1 MKIRQLIIICALIL
15 LICTVAYGDSCNIN
29 DSVLQKMQP
38 SVAMA
43 FIKERFKASD
53 YACAIRATRMQ
64 SEQLANLN
72 GQEGIDA
79 RFTLR
84 EMALELASTSSS
96 DVALELLQSA
106 ASSLAGGAGATS
118 WSQAER
124 QADVKMIFSAGKI
137 FKSQKDISGWLNA
150 LIIAIRLDRQLP
162 DDARRVPV
170 WEIVGSLIPDS
181 TQYYKYIDK
190 MATLAEITRGD
201 KAMEPL
207 RSDLAHQIYFS
218 MGVWKEK
225 DSREEILARCKQ
237 MLRLTEAMS
246 DAKTCSG
253 CVPGWQWK
261 PTMNVAIAYHKLGMT
276 EEARMYIDQAINIA
290 RNIQNPD
297 YRLTQYHYAMSYL
310 LIIIPYDRKVMLSL
324 LDEMKQLANS
334 LNTPMAKD
342 IRERVI
348 PRYMDILKIKE

>member
-1 MKIRQLIIICALIL
+1 MKIRQLIICALIL
-15 LICTVAYGDSCNIN
+15 LICTVAYGEGCNIN
-29 DSVLQKMQP
+29 DSVLRDMQR
-38 SVAMA
+38 SIAIE

-53 YACAIRATRMQ
+53 YTCAIRATRIQ
-64 SEQLANLN
+64 SEQLINIT

-84 EMALELASTSSS
+84 ETALELASTSSS
-96 DVALELLQSA
+96 EIALELLQA
-106 ASSLAGGAGATS
+106 AAGSLAAGSTS
-118 WSQAER
+118 WSKAER
-124 QADVKMIFSAGKI
+124 QADVQMIFSAGKI

-150 LIIAIRLDRQLP
+150 LIIAIRMDRQLP
-162 DDARRVPV
+162 DYARRVPV
-170 WEIVGSLIPDS
+170 WEIHGSLIPDT
-181 TQYYKYIDK
+181 TQSYKYIDK
-190 MATLAEITRGD
+190 IATLAEITRGD

-207 RSDLAHQIYFS
+207 RSDLAHIIYYN

-261 PTMNVAIAYHKLGMT
+261 PIMNVAIAYHKLGMT
-276 EEARMYIDQAINIA
+276 EEARKYIDQAINIA
-290 RNIQNPD
+290 RSIQNPD
-297 YRLTQYHYAMSYL
+297 YRLTQYHYVVSYL